1 MSVLDWESPSVER
14 KQGALEGQESKPGG
28 CHLLLEV
35 RRVWKEMGEAGR
47 DQAMQ
52 ALVNHGKESGFIP
65 RAKWSH

>member
-14 KQGALEGQESKPGG
+14 KQGALEGQEKPGG

-35 RRVWKEMGEAGR
+35 RRVGKEMGEAGR